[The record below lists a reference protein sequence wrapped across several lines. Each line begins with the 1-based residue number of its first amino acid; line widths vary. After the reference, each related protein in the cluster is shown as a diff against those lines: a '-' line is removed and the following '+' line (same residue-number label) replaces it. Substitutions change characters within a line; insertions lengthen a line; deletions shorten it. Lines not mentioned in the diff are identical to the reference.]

1 MDASAMGCMIL
12 LGKMPIRVWIK
23 LGVSAAVYSREL
35 VDSTG
40 NPFLNRFAI
49 KSPMVTAKKV
59 VHI

>member
-1 MDASAMGCMIL
+1 MGCMIL